1 MIMKKINILLYI
13 LPFFLLGACDIQDP
27 WEDNEG
33 TGERINDFE
42 LVAPANFANVMLN
55 PGTPAKPVTI
65 EWEEAKTG
73 LGGEVTYNFLMD
85 LENGDFSDPI
95 LTVPANND
103 GKANQVT
110 LNMGDVINAVQQ
122 AGVNTFIWTT
132 EAITNHP
139 SGTNMRKAMIPHEIT
154 FNVPTVGISDFALLA
169 PAKNE
174 QVTVNTSGDNLVID
188 WEDATATNSEAVT
201 YQVVFNTEEDFS
213 GTNVVV
219 DADDAGATSSLTVT
233 NKAFMDML
241 DSLQYTD
248 GIYWQVE
255 ASVGEVS
262 FTSESQFVWFEFI
275 RYPNQMFLVGG
286 STPIGWDPANS
297 LPMVVESIGRFE
309 IFSPLKV
316 IPPDQGNG
324 FKFLEIKDW
333 PGDRGGE
340 PGTRAVE
347 NEIISGK
354 VLQEGEENI
363 VVESDGFYR
372 INLNLVENEYTI
384 TPSSWGVIGS
394 ATPTG
399 WDSDTDMTYVDGF
412 EWTITLDLVPGEM
425 KFRENDG
432 WDVNFGDNNADGSLE
447 KGGAN
452 IAIAEAGNY
461 TVNLNLDPA
470 GYSYTLVKN

>member
-1 MIMKKINILLYI
+1 MKKINILLYI

-262 FTSESQFVWFEFI
+262 FTSESQFVWFELIKF
-275 RYPNQMFLVGG
+275 PNQMFLVGG
-286 STPIGWDPANS
+286 STPIGWDPSQS
-297 LPMVVESIGRFE
+297 LPFAQTGEGYFE
-309 IFSPLKV
+309 IFAPLD
-316 IPPDQGNG
+316 PSGGG
-324 FKFLEIKDW
+324 FKFLQVKDW
-333 PGDRGGE
+333 PGDRGSE
-340 PGTRAVE
+340 PGTRTVTGE
-347 NEIISGK
+347 TVSGS
-354 VLQEGEENI
+354 LAQEGEENAN
-363 VVESDGFYR
+363 VETQGFYR
-372 INLNLVENEYTI
+372 INLNFVDGNYTV
-384 TPSSWGVIGS
+384 TPSTWGLIGS
-394 ATPTG
+394 ATPNG
-399 WDSDTDMTYVDGF
+399 WGDPDTDLTYVSGYT
-412 EWTITLDLVPGEM
+412 WSVTVNLVPGEM